1 MERQSPCESRPLRVL
16 VCGSRGFSS
25 RATIGLRLAE
35 LPAGSEVI
43 HGAAHGADEIADG
56 FAREFG
62 MKVTRYPAN
71 WFKFGRK
78 AGIIRNVEMLDTG
91 PDLVLAFWD
100 GFSRGTKHTIAE
112 AERRGIPVEVFS
124 GT

>member
-1 MERQSPCESRPLRVL
+1 MAERNAPLRVL
-16 VCGSRGFSS
+16 VCGSRGYSS
-25 RATIGLRLAE
+25 RARIGLRLAE

-43 HGAAHGADEIADG
+43 HGAARGADEIADG

-71 WFKFGRK
+71 WFKHGRK
-78 AGIIRNVEMLDTG
+78 AGIIRNVEMLDTK

-100 GFSRGTKHTIAE
+100 GFSRGTKHTIDE
-112 AERRGIPVEVFS
+112 AERRGIPCETYGEIV
-124 GT
+124 